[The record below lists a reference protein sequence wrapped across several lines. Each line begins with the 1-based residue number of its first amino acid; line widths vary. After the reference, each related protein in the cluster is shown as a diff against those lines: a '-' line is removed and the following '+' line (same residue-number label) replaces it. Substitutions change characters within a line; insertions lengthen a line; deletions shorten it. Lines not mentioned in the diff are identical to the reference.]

1 VGQAVYPHS
10 FFGEGEGVPPTR
22 TQERGYLTL
31 MTPPHKNPLSGVT
44 PCEAVARDLRPEGGR
59 YPVLRGTG
67 GEGVPPSLFGEGVGI
82 PPLVFL
88 TGG

>member
-1 VGQAVYPHS
+1 
-10 FFGEGEGVPPTR
+10 
-22 TQERGYLTL
+22 

-88 TGG
+88 TGGQGTPSRTFEWGVPPLRDRAEGKCPAS